1 MPDALLKRRRLCRN
15 ATEIGFRR
23 TTFFKKTILRR
34 PVEEA
39 PWQVLMT
46 W

>member
-39 PWQVLMT
+39 PYRYL
-46 W
+46 